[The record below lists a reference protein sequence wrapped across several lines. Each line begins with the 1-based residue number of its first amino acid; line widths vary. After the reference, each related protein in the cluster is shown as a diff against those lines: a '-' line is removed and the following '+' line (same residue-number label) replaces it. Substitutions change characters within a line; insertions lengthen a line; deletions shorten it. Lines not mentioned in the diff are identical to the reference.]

1 MTVISVN
8 NISLSFGVNE
18 ILRNISFSLNENDKL
33 GIVGVNGCGKSTLLS
48 IILSDREAD
57 SGNVYISKQTSLGVL
72 RQNDAFLAVDEELG
86 DNATDTTALEVM
98 YRTFSDLIAQEKR
111 LQELEAQLNNG
122 ADERTATAFSE
133 LNDRFIANGG
143 LEFRG
148 RCASTLMKMG
158 FDREQ
163 MELPYSALSGGQKTR
178 LALSRELCREPDIL
192 LLDEP
197 TNHLDIET
205 LAWLESYLVA
215 YKKCVI
221 IISHDRYFLDRI
233 TNKTLIMEHKSAKL
247 YDGGY
252 TVAMQ
257 KNKEETEIQLRHYKN
272 QQKEIERQ
280 EAYIEQ
286 QRAWNRERNIIAAE
300 SRLKLLEK
308 MERVERPKEAPK
320 AIKMKFN
327 SSIES
332 GSEVLTIHSL
342 GFAYEGAKPLF
353 SDFSLL
359 VKKRDRLF
367 FVGANGTGKS
377 TLIKLIIGALT
388 PSSGYIEAG
397 TNVKVGYYDQENQN
411 LTNSNTVLD
420 ELWNA
425 YPALTELK
433 VRSTL
438 ASFRFVGEDVFK
450 SVAVLS
456 GGERA
461 RLTLAKLL
469 LSDMNLLLLDEPT
482 NHLDIAS
489 REALEEALAE
499 FDGTII
505 TVSHD
510 RYFIDKLATRIIDI
524 IPPTEGKCRD
534 FAVTTV
540 GEGYSELCR
549 ERERL
554 ALLESVPSSQ
564 STTIDT
570 SASSGKEQ
578 YLATKRNLAEQKKR
592 ERYIEK
598 LKKEAETLEAEL
610 EEIEEIM
617 QGEAA
622 TDYVRLAELD
632 TRKNEIEERLLFIYE
647 ETEI

>member
-469 LSDMNLLLLDEPT
+469 LSDMNLLILDEPT

>member
-8 NISLSFGVNE
+8 NISLSFGTNE
-18 ILRNISFSLNENDKL
+18 IIRDISFSLNENDKL
-33 GIVGVNGCGKSTLLS
+33 GIIGVNGCGKSTLLS
-48 IILSDREAD
+48 LSLGDREAD
-57 SGNVYISKQTSLGVL
+57 SGNVYISKQKTIGVL
-72 RQNDAFLAVDEELG
+72 RQNDAFLAVDETLG
-86 DNATDTTALEVM
+86 EGGQAMTALEVM
-98 YRTFSDLIAQEKR
+98 YETFSHLIRKEER
-111 LQELEAQLNNG
+111 LAELEREMSEHG
-122 ADERTATAFSE
+122 ADERTAAQYAE
-133 LNDRFIANGG
+133 LNEKFIAEGG

-158 FDREQ
+158 FDERQ
-163 MELPYSALSGGQKTR
+163 INLPYSALSGGQKTR

-205 LAWLESYLVA
+205 LAWLESYLAA

-233 TNKTLIMEHKSAKL
+233 TNKTLIMEHKTAKL
-247 YDGGY
+247 YDGSY
-252 TVAMQ
+252 TVATE
-257 KNKEETEIQLRHYKN
+257 KHKKDEEIQLRHYKN
-272 QQKEIERQ
+272 QQKEIARQ

-308 MERVERPKEAPK
+308 MERIERPKEAPK
-320 AIKMKFN
+320 PIKMKFH

-332 GSEVLTIHSL
+332 GNDVLTVNSL
-342 GFAYEGAKPLF
+342 SFAYENSAPLF
-353 SDFSLL
+353 DNFKML

-377 TLIKLIIGALT
+377 TLIKLIIGALAPT
-388 PSSGYIEAG
+388 SGYVEAG

-411 LTNSNTVLD
+411 LTESNTVLD

-425 YPALTELK
+425 YPSLTELA

-438 ASFRFVGEDVFK
+438 ASFRFIGEDVFK
-450 SVAVLS
+450 LVSVLS

-469 LSDMNLLLLDEPT
+469 LSDMNLLILDEPT

-489 REALEEALAE
+489 REALEDALLE

-510 RYFIDKLATRIIDI
+510 RYFIDKLATRIIEI
-524 IPPTEGKCRD
+524 IPPAEGACRD
-534 FAVTTV
+534 IAVTKV

-554 ALLESVPSSQ
+554 NA
-564 STTIDT
+564 I
-570 SASSGKEQ
+570 SASAAEVTEANASAGGKEQ
-578 YLATKRNLAEQKKR
+578 YLAAKRNSAEQKKR
-592 ERYIEK
+592 ERYVER
-598 LKKEAETLEAEL
+598 LKKEATELEAEL
-610 EEIEEIM
+610 SAVEKEM
-617 QGEAA
+617 CGDAA

-632 TRKNEIEERLLFIYE
+632 TRKNEIEERLFFIYE
-647 ETEI
+647 ETEG